1 MTEER
6 PRSDRKKR
14 TCLKCGKLF
23 DSTGPGN
30 RICKRCARINARIRI
45 SEEALRKQ
53 RGRKWHNGLVIGDL
67 SEDAVEVS
75 NSHTVT

>member
-30 RICKRCARINARIRI
+30 RICKRCAQINARIRI
-45 SEEALRKQ
+45 SEEALQKQ
-53 RGRKWHNGLVIGDL
+53 RGAKRHNGDPIIPDPMCD
-67 SEDAVEVS
+67 ETTVS
-75 NSHTVT
+75 FTEL